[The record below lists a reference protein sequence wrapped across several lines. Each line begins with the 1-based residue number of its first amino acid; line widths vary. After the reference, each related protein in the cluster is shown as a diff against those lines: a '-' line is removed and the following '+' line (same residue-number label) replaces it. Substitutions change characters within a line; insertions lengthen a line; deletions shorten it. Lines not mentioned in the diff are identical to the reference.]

1 MVFVWVNLFF
11 LNKPY
16 KDRKCNTMCTMAQRV
31 LMHLKPIFRCFCAV
45 NIPNKAKKDVNKSY
59 ILYRY
64 YFEKNNRFTCIVML
78 KLRLNHN
85 CREKQN
91 FGL

>member
-1 MVFVWVNLFF
+1 MVFVWVNLFL

-45 NIPNKAKKDVNKSY
+45 NIPNKGKKDVKNHIFCIDI
-59 ILYRY
+59 ILT
-64 YFEKNNRFTCIVML
+64 KIIVL
-78 KLRLNHN
+78 LASQCLN
-85 CREKQN
+85 CA
-91 FGL
+91 